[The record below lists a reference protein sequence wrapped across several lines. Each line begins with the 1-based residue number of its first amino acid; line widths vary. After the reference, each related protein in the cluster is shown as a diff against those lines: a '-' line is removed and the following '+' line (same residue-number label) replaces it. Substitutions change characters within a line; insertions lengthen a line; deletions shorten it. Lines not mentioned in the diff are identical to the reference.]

1 MTFKGPI
8 KTAQACKPGIFGD
21 LFYGEIPKENGTGSR
36 NLCAV
41 QDVLKTFPAEFLQ
54 FNIQILVADGK
65 ASGNRRDVYKRQVL
79 HILNQCRIPQ

>member
-1 MTFKGPI
+1 MAFKGPI

-65 ASGNRRDVYKRQVL
+65 ASGNRSSTVNGRTMAKQVRQ
-79 HILNQCRIPQ
+79 HACA